1 MLKLKKKIGIP
12 EDYKP
17 EAHGPYTSL
26 SSSRKFFVKEIN
38 FSGIEDADK
47 KWMIRKCKLKEDS
60 EISVAQL
67 EKALSVLRGSQAY
80 SNVSYKL
87 TNMPEGYKLDF
98 LLEEKYERNINLG
111 IRFDSEETA
120 SVLLNATS
128 NLKTRI
134 PSKISVTGRL
144 GKRYAA
150 RVDYTLE
157 PMQMRNFNLGY
168 LFEYND
174 INIYNHG
181 DRAYNTCLLY
191 TSDAADE

>member
-1 MLKLKKKIGIP
+1 
-12 EDYKP
+12 
-17 EAHGPYTSL
+17 
-26 SSSRKFFVKEIN
+26 
-38 FSGIEDADK
+38 
-47 KWMIRKCKLKEDS
+47 MIRKCKLKEDS

-134 PSKISVTGRL
+134 PL
-144 GKRYAA
+144 RY
-150 RVDYTLE
+150 
-157 PMQMRNFNLGY
+157 P
-168 LFEYND
+168 
-174 INIYNHG
+174 
-181 DRAYNTCLLY
+181 
-191 TSDAADE
+191 SPDA